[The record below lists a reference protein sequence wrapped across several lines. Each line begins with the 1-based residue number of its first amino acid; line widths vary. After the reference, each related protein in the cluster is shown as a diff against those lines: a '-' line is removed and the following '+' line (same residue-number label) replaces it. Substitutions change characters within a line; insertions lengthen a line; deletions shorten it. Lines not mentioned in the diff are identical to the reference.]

1 MHSRFR
7 GSEGRPGEQDAFA
20 GRLCDIL
27 SAGSRAVGRRQS
39 RMGMPAGTRARAR
52 LHVMYARMKVADLED
67 RLPRDKAECFVVLFT
82 SNVRGARGEVSVLAR
97 TFQHA
102 VMWCA
107 VSVRQ
112 SCLNSRMPVSF
123 QTINDRCRTDS
134 DFV

>member
-52 LHVMYARMKVADLED
+52 LHVMYARIRWQISKTGFHVIRQSASLFCSLQMSAELEE
-67 RLPRDKAECFVVLFT
+67 RFLSWRVLF
-82 SNVRGARGEVSVLAR
+82 S
-97 TFQHA
+97 
-102 VMWCA
+102 
-107 VSVRQ
+107 
-112 SCLNSRMPVSF
+112 MP
-123 QTINDRCRTDS
+123 
-134 DFV
+134 